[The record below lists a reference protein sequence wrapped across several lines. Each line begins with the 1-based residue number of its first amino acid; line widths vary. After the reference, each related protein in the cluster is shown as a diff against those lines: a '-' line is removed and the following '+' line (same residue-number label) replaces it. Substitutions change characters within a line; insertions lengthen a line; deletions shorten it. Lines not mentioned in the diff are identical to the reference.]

1 LRLLR
6 GYLPIERFAGMAVR
20 KTMAEASD
28 LVLDGLMLRSDV
40 NVVRHPDRYSD
51 KWGAEMWNRVM
62 GLLASTEVKA

>member
-1 LRLLR
+1 
-6 GYLPIERFAGMAVR
+6 MAVR